1 MRPKPNEPDFVEALA
16 RGLKVISA
24 FSLSHLALSVSDVAA
39 ATKLARPTTRRLLLT
54 LESLGYVRV
63 VNGMYMLTPKVL
75 ELGTAYISAQ
85 GMWDI
90 ARPHLEALVEK
101 TKESSSLS
109 QLVGSDIVYTAFR
122 CTLAL
127 DFLRMQQAWVAC
139 CLQTCLQ
146 KNLMPY

>member
-16 RGLKVISA
+16 RGLKVIST

-90 ARPHLEALVEK
+90 ARPRLEALVEK
-101 TKESSSLS
+101 TKS
-109 QLVGSDIVYTAFR
+109 II
-122 CTLAL
+122 
-127 DFLRMQQAWVAC
+127 
-139 CLQTCLQ
+139 
-146 KNLMPY
+146 